1 MQINPKLIKNQFEK
15 SMDKYNQNAV
25 VQQITA
31 EKLVAELAKIKK
43 EFSNILELGSGT
55 GLLTKEVV
63 KKISFKSYC
72 CLLYTSPSP
81 RDS

>member
-43 EFSNILELGSGT
+43 EFSLLESEMRMLVWNGS
-55 GLLTKEVV
+55 
-63 KKISFKSYC
+63 IC
-72 CLLYTSPSP
+72 
-81 RDS
+81 

>member
-31 EKLVAELAKIKK
+31 EKLVAELIKTK
-43 EFSNILELGSGT
+43 KNFLTFLNSGSGT

-63 KKISFKSYC
+63 KKISFKFVLC
-72 CLLYTSPSP
+72 K
-81 RDS
+81 